1 MNIKENSVETRKLQV
16 KSSGNS
22 KNKNHCIKMSS
33 FDGLT
38 KKVNTTEKRTNK
50 LEDKAIE
57 IT

>member
-1 MNIKENSVETRKLQV
+1 MN
-16 KSSGNS
+16 
-22 KNKNHCIKMSS
+22 S
-33 FDGLT
+33 FDRLT